1 MRKYLNLLL
10 ERSLTSLFV
19 FLLTGAVS
27 TYADD
32 SKSNQQILIVHSSY
46 ADYPWTASMHRGIQ
60 GGFENYP
67 EAKDFWVEYID
78 TKRNL
83 ELNYFEKLH
92 EFFNVKYQAKKIDL
106 IIAVDNE
113 AYDFILK
120 DREQLFSGVPI
131 VFAGYIGFESTTL
144 NDKPLTTGVVQ
155 ENDFE
160 ATIEIALQ
168 LHPNTKKVVFMLPD
182 AWPERV
188 AWVKHLPELYADRV
202 DVINVTAN
210 TLEGIDHELVALGPD
225 IVVIPLNSF
234 QLETGRY
241 LSFER
246 FIEHLAS
253 VGDFPVYGLWD
264 IALEHGIVGG
274 KLVSGESQGREAA
287 KLAIKILQGSPVNE
301 VEVLKTSPNQFM
313 FDWSQLQRFNI
324 KLSEL
329 PAKSVVI
336 NRPESFYEKYTLL
349 VWAASI
355 ILLLLLTLVVLL
367 VINIANRREMVFA
380 LQESQQ
386 QQSDLLNNA
395 SSVIYMKDLDGRY
408 MFINKVFQTLFNI
421 SNEEVKGKTD
431 FEIFP
436 DEIAVAFRTNDLKA
450 IEAGVGIEIEEK
462 ATQDDGDHHYISVK
476 FPLKKASGETYAV
489 CGISTDITER
499 KRLEEQVRRSQKMDA
514 VGQMAGGIAHDFNNI
529 LAIILG
535 NADLL
540 ALQKTNDS
548 SSLKRVKTIH
558 HTALRGAE
566 LTRQLLGFS
575 RQKIRQTEIINANQ
589 LIGELDE
596 LIGRSITPQVE
607 VRHHFADNLWLTK
620 ISPGDFQD
628 ALLNLII
635 NARDAMTG
643 KGKLNIDTRNTTLDD
658 SFCKKNVGSQPG
670 DYIEVSVSDSGNGIS
685 PEFIDKIF
693 EPFFTTKEIGKGTGL
708 GLSMVYGFIKR
719 SGGYIHVYSEID
731 IGTTFKMYLP
741 REMGEAQDDQ
751 QAFRQDTT
759 LAHGTE
765 TLLVVD
771 DEKDLLE
778 VVQATLSTLGY
789 RVLTASNGQQAL
801 EVLADEPSIALL
813 FSDVVMPGGIN
824 GYELAGLVTNQR
836 PDIKVLLASGYT
848 GKRIAQNDP
857 SRFNANFLNKP
868 YTRMN
873 LSLMIRDIIDEAV

>member
-10 ERSLTSLFV
+10 ERSLPSLFV

-27 TYADD
+27 TYAGD

-60 GGFENYP
+60 GEFENYP
-67 EAKDFWVEYID
+67 RAKDFWVEYID

-83 ELNYFEKLH
+83 DLNYFEKLH

-155 ENDFE
+155 ESDFE

-188 AWVKHLPELYADRV
+188 AWVKHLPELYAGRV

-246 FIEHLAS
+246 FIEHIAS

-264 IALEHGIVGG
+264 IALGHGIVGG

-336 NRPESFYEKYTLL
+336 NRPESFYDKYTLL

-355 ILLLLLTLVVLL
+355 ILLLLLTLVALL
-367 VINIANRREMVFA
+367 VRNIANRREMVFA

-408 MFINKVFQTLFNI
+408 IFINKVFQTIFNI

-436 DEIAVAFRTNDLKA
+436 DEIAAAFRANDLKA
-450 IEAGVGIEIEEK
+450 IKAGVGIEIEEK

-476 FPLKKASGETYAV
+476 FPLKKTSGEVYAV

-499 KRLEEQVRRSQKMDA
+499 KRLEEQVLRSQKMDA
-514 VGQMAGGIAHDFNNI
+514 VGQLTGGIAHDFNNI
-529 LAIILG
+529 LTGLFG
-535 NADLL
+535 NISMAKVGLPENHQSHKYL
-540 ALQKTNDS
+540 EESEAS
-548 SSLKRVKTIH
+548 MKRATH
-558 HTALRGAE
+558 LST
-566 LTRQLLGFS
+566 QLLTFAKGGTPVKQDVSIRELIEETAKFDLSGSNVMPVFESEDDLWMVEADKGQMQQVFS
-575 RQKIRQTEIINANQ
+575 NLVINANQ
-589 LIGELDE
+589 AMPSGGHLT
-596 LIGRSITPQVE
+596 ITLE
-607 VRHHFADNLWLTK
+607 NIRITADMP
-620 ISPGDFQD
+620 I
-628 ALLNLII
+628 
-635 NARDAMTG
+635 
-643 KGKLNIDTRNTTLDD
+643 
-658 SFCKKNVGSQPG
+658 
-670 DYIEVSVSDSGNGIS
+670 SVSAGNYVRISVQDDGMGIPQDQIES
-685 PEFIDKIF
+685 IF
-693 EPFFTTKEIGKGTGL
+693 DPYFSTKETGNGL
-708 GLSMVYGFIKR
+708 GLATTYSIINKH
-719 SGGYIHVYSEID
+719 GGNIRVRSEID
-731 IGTTFKMYLP
+731 LGTTFVILLP
-741 REMGEAQDDQ
+741 AAEFVSAAEVIKPTARLTEKKNAKILIMDDDPTILQLATEMLEMFGHSVESANDGRLAMQKYK
-751 QAFRQDTT
+751 QAMDN
-759 LAHGTE
+759 
-765 TLLVVD
+765 
-771 DEKDLLE
+771 
-778 VVQATLSTLGY
+778 S
-789 RVLTASNGQQAL
+789 
-801 EVLADEPSIALL
+801 EPY
-813 FSDVVMPGGIN
+813 DVVIMDLTIPGGI
-824 GYELAGLVTNQR
+824 GGKEAIVDLLQLD
-836 PDIKVLLASGYT
+836 PKIKCIVSSGY
-848 GKRIAQNDP
+848 ADSP
-857 SRFNANFLNKP
+857 VMANYTDYGFFGVITKP
-868 YTRMN
+868 YSIKR
-873 LSLMIRDIIDEAV
+873 LKEEVRRVLDE